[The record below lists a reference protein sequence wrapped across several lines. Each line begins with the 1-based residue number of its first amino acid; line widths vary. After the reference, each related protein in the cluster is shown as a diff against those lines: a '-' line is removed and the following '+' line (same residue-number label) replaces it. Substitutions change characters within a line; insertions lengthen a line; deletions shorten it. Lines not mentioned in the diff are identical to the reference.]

1 MERTEKFQNMNIEI
15 NNPINTAN
23 QDANN
28 ISASKKAQNEE
39 PISKLGQKFNEF
51 IFTPIESFLLNKKMP
66 YGFKFESEE
75 NILKSLE
82 LSKNNQRKAKPKG
95 FLQEPKIKIKPMKSP
110 LNDSKKNLAEK
121 EQLSKTSK
129 ISKNSERE
137 NSKNNNNSNSNKNN
151 KSHNNTNSNKIE
163 GNNSEA
169 YKVRI
174 KCTSG
179 FNKIKSSP
187 GANLFYINK
196 ILDAPSLAKIEN
208 KINNFEYKTFNECFD
223 DIRKLWNYQFRNH
236 AKDPKIYQNI
246 CRLSSLTENVYKEL
260 IAEKNTF
267 IEKKE
272 EISQIK
278 KRTEKLKKDL
288 EEINGNQKEMNNKNM
303 KVKNTA
309 SINKLSGMIRN
320 LTKQQLTGIIPILWD
335 KNEKTDQKSFEFDL
349 DQLPDDKFKKLET
362 YVINCINENRN
373 TNHVN
378 KNINSHI
385 LNKKDNKNNG
395 INNNFKKNGNINNN
409 GIYKNN
415 INNQNSLKEE
425 NKKVDNS
432 FSDSDSMSSNSS
444 L

>member
-1 MERTEKFQNMNIEI
+1 MIAKKIWRKKSNYQRHQRYQKIQKEK
-15 NNPINTAN
+15 T
-23 QDANN
+23 
-28 ISASKKAQNEE
+28 
-39 PISKLGQKFNEF
+39 QK
-51 IFTPIESFLLNKKMP
+51 II
-66 YGFKFESEE
+66 
-75 NILKSLE
+75 II
-82 LSKNNQRKAKPKG
+82 RIV
-95 FLQEPKIKIKPMKSP
+95 IKII
-110 LNDSKKNLAEK
+110 N
-121 EQLSKTSK
+121 
-129 ISKNSERE
+129 
-137 NSKNNNNSNSNKNN
+137 
-151 KSHNNTNSNKIE
+151 
-163 GNNSEA
+163 
-169 YKVRI
+169 RI
-174 KCTSG
+174 IILIQIK

-288 EEINGNQKEMNNKNM
+288 EEINGNQKEMNNKNI

-320 LTKQQLTGIIPILWD
+320 LTKQQLRGIIPILWD

>member
-1 MERTEKFQNMNIEI
+1 MERTDKFQNMNIEI

-28 ISASKKAQNEE
+28 VSASKKAQNGE
-39 PISKLGQKFNEF
+39 PISKESQKFNEF
-51 IFTPIESFLLNKKMP
+51 MFTPIESFLLNKKMP

-151 KSHNNTNSNKIE
+151 KSHNNTNSNKID

-272 EISQIK
+272 EIS
-278 KRTEKLKKDL
+278 
-288 EEINGNQKEMNNKNM
+288 
-303 KVKNTA
+303 KNTA

-320 LTKQQLTGIIPILWD
+320 LTKQQLRGIIPILWD

>member
-82 LSKNNQRKAKPKG
+82 LSKN
-95 FLQEPKIKIKPMKSP
+95 
-110 LNDSKKNLAEK
+110 KN
-121 EQLSKTSK
+121 
-129 ISKNSERE
+129 IERE
-137 NSKNNNNSNSNKNN
+137 NSKNINNSNSNKNN
-151 KSHNNTNSNKIE
+151 KNHNNANMSKIE

-187 GANLFYINK
+187 GANLFYISK
-196 ILDAPSLAKIEN
+196 VLDAPSLAKIEN

-246 CRLSSLTENVYKEL
+246 CRLSLLTENVYKEL

-267 IEKKE
+267 NEKKE
-272 EISQIK
+272 EISLIK

-288 EEINGNQKEMNNKNM
+288 EEINGNQKETSNKNI

-309 SINKLSGMIRN
+309 SITKLSGMIKN
-320 LTKQQLTGIIPILWD
+320 LTKKQLKGIIPILS
-335 KNEKTDQKSFEFDL
+335 NEKTEQKSFEFDL
-349 DQLPDDKFKKLET
+349 EELPDDKFKKLEI
-362 YVINCINENRN
+362 YVVNCINENRN
-373 TNHVN
+373 INHIN
-378 KNINSHI
+378 KNINTHI

-395 INNNFKKNGNINNN
+395 INNGFKMNGNINNN

-415 INNQNSLKEE
+415 INNQNSFKKEE

>member
-82 LSKNNQRKAKPKG
+82 LSKNIQRKAKQKV
-95 FLQEPKIKIKPMKSP
+95 FLQEPKIRIKPMKSP

-121 EQLSKTSK
+121 EQSSKTSK
-129 ISKNSERE
+129 NSKNIERE
-137 NSKNNNNSNSNKNN
+137 NSKNINNSNSNKNN
-151 KSHNNTNSNKIE
+151 KNHNNANMSKIE

-187 GANLFYINK
+187 GANLFYISK
-196 ILDAPSLAKIEN
+196 VLDAPSLAKIEN

-246 CRLSSLTENVYKEL
+246 C

-267 IEKKE
+267 NEKKE
-272 EISQIK
+272 EISLIK

-288 EEINGNQKEMNNKNM
+288 EEINGNQKETSNKNI

-309 SINKLSGMIRN
+309 SITKLSGMIKN
-320 LTKQQLTGIIPILWD
+320 LTKKQLKGIIPILS
-335 KNEKTDQKSFEFDL
+335 NEKTEQKSFEFDL
-349 DQLPDDKFKKLET
+349 EELPDDKFKKLEI
-362 YVINCINENRN
+362 YVVNCINENRN
-373 TNHVN
+373 INHIN
-378 KNINSHI
+378 KNINTHI

-395 INNNFKKNGNINNN
+395 INNGFKMNGNINNN

-415 INNQNSLKEE
+415 INNQNSFKKEE